1 MNAPIRFYIC
11 EPRCFALEIDN
22 GAHARV
28 AAGASEVGVAVRG
41 GIYVVLGF
49 KVEVF
54 DVPLFQRDGSVNI
67 CVLVV
72 GNKADGGG
80 VVLAFFEMYY

>member
-1 MNAPIRFYIC
+1 M
-11 EPRCFALEIDN
+11 
-22 GAHARV
+22 
-28 AAGASEVGVAVRG
+28 
-41 GIYVVLGF
+41 VLGF
-49 KVEVF
+49 KVEVL